1 MYASTTWLTQNK
13 EVLNALNVFPV
24 PDGDTGTNMS
34 LTLHTVLKEIEGT
47 ESNHLPEVASLI
59 ADSSLLGARGNSG
72 VILSQILRGFAEG
85 VGKKKRA
92 DSMDIALSLKIS
104 ASLAYAAVDKPAEGT
119 ILTLIR
125 EVAET
130 AVELAETEKD
140 IIELLRHILET
151 GEEILVRSKELLPEL
166 KRADVIDAGGKG
178 FLFMIEGIL
187 KLIEGA
193 DLETG
198 TISELPTQS
207 TREAVAHSEP
217 LDQRYCTSF
226 VVRANGKLEKELRKK
241 LENKGKDI
249 VIASSGNVIKVHI
262 HTNDPD
268 DAIGTARKYGMIEQV
283 EIDDMEEQYREFI
296 ASNGIGLIAVAAG
309 DGLKQ
314 IFERLNAAVVEGG
327 QTMNPSVSDLKS
339 AIDQMNSEKVFL
351 FPNNSNIIGAAKHAA
366 ELSEKEVRV
375 IPSTTIPEGIAT
387 ITTFAIDKNMDE
399 NAKRMESS
407 LASVKSGAVTKA
419 VRDAELGESSRG
431 TLSQIKEGDYIG
443 IHGNDIGAQGNDAD
457 DTLFSLLRKMVDAED
472 SIISIFHNNKD
483 EDMDQL
489 SSSLSKAFPD
499 LDVEIYYGGQ
509 PHYDYIISVE

>member
-1 MYASTTWLTQNK
+1 LTRNK
-13 EVLNALNVFPV
+13 ELVNALNVFPV

-47 ESNHLPEVASLI
+47 ESNHLPEVASVI

-85 VGKKKRA
+85 VAGKKRA

-104 ASLAYAAVDKPAEGT
+104 ASRAYAAVDKPAEGT

-125 EVAET
+125 EVANT

-140 IIELLRHILET
+140 IVKLLNHILEA
-151 GEEILVRSKELLPEL
+151 GEEILIRTKELLPEL
-166 KRADVIDAGGKG
+166 KKADVIDAGGKG

-187 KLIEGA
+187 KLIEGSDFEA
-193 DLETG
+193 EA
-198 TISELPTQS
+198 IRESPTQS
-207 TREAVAHSEP
+207 TKAAVTHKEP
-217 LDQRYCTSF
+217 LDERYCVSF
-226 VVRANGKLEKELRKK
+226 VVRANGELEKELRKK
-241 LENKGKDI
+241 LESKGKDI
-249 VIASSGNVIKVHI
+249 VIASSKNVIKVHI
-262 HTNDPD
+262 HTNNPD
-268 DAIGTARKYGMIEQV
+268 SAIQIAREYGIVEGT

-309 DGLKQ
+309 DGLKR

-327 QTMNPSVSDLKS
+327 QTMNPSVSELKS
-339 AIDQMNSEKVFL
+339 AIDQIDAEEVIL

-387 ITTFAIDKNMDE
+387 ITTFAMDKNMDE
-399 NAKRMESS
+399 NMKRMESS
-407 LASVKSGAVTKA
+407 LTSVKSGAVTKA

-431 TLSQIKEGDYIG
+431 TLRQIKEGDYMG
-443 IHGNDIGAQGNDAD
+443 IHGDNIRGQGENAD
-457 DTLFSLLRKMVDAED
+457 GTLFSLLKEMVDADD
-472 SIISIFHNNKD
+472 SIISIFHNEKEKD
-483 EDMDQL
+483 IDQL
-489 SSSLSKAFPD
+489 SSDLNKAFPD
-499 LDVEIYYGGQ
+499 LDIEIYYGGQ